1 VVSSTTGTTDHSL
14 ASEIISY
21 DQVNKIS
28 IPEAQLDPNDFL
40 FPSQSEIFRAAE
52 YLFARELRAIFFN
65 CASHLPRRRIR
76 FWGIDLRSGDACN
89 SHRLGINRRVDESA
103 SERCGVSRQSRR
115 SRIIRY
121 EAGAAAS
128 RRPRFMEHD
137 AKGVR
142 GHDT

>member
-40 FPSQSEIFRAAE
+40 FPSQSEIFPVPE
-52 YLFARELRAIFFN
+52 YLFARELRAIVFN
-65 CASHLPRRRIR
+65 CAFHLPRRRIGLR
-76 FWGIDLRSGDACN
+76 GIDLRSGDACN
-89 SHRLGINRRVDESA
+89 SHRPGINRRVDDSA
-103 SERCGVSRQSRR
+103 SGTGGVSHQSRR

-128 RRPRFMEHD
+128 RWPLFMEHD

-142 GHDT
+142 AHDT